1 MLGASFLALAV
12 TGVIMLVASRP
23 DSGATRIANKGL
35 QASPSPSSP
44 LQDLH
49 ESASLLILVVIVAG
63 GGWLMVKVKQD
74 WSGRL
79 ALVLLA
85 TAVAAITGM
94 LIRYETVKLAGVFVE
109 DLRGFG
115 FLFDGDLEAVG
126 FGKRSWGAMTYRVLV
141 LIHLVSACAII
152 GTAVAGVRDVVR
164 VQVAEP
170 RRGNARPAS

>member
-1 MLGASFLALAV
+1 MLGAVFLALAG
-12 TGVIMLVASRP
+12 TGVVMLVNTRP
-23 DSGATRIANKGL
+23 DSGATRVANKGL
-35 QASPSPSSP
+35 QASPSPSTA

-49 ESASLLILVVIVAG
+49 ESASLLILVVVVAG

-85 TAVAAITGM
+85 TAIAAITGM
-94 LIRYETVKLAGVFVE
+94 LIRYETVQLNGVFVE

-115 FLFDGDLEAVG
+115 FLFDGDFENVG
-126 FGKRSWGAMTYRVLV
+126 FGKRTWGAMTYRVLV
-141 LIHLVSACAII
+141 LIHLLSSGAIVGAAVS
-152 GTAVAGVRDVVR
+152 GVRDIVR

-170 RRGNARPAS
+170 RRGSAQAAS